1 MVDNDYVIVEDVFIL
16 DEHQMKLGDKVI
28 EIDAKKLQ
36 DIADRNNNRISRT
49 GDEIPLIIGHTKD
62 GADEKDQPIKD
73 ELSIPLTT
81 DVDLDIDAV
90 DDGDDVVA
98 KNC

>member
-1 MVDNDYVIVEDVFIL
+1 MVKRANGKIEKFTDND
-16 DEHQMKLGDKVI
+16 
-28 EIDAKKLQ
+28 
-36 DIADRNNNRISRT
+36 
-49 GDEIPLIIGHTKD
+49 GDEVKAEEINDIVW
-62 GADEKDQPIKD
+62 ADEKEKPVKD

>member
-1 MVDNDYVIVEDVFIL
+1 MAMVKRANGKIENFTDND
-16 DEHQMKLGDKVI
+16 
-28 EIDAKKLQ
+28 
-36 DIADRNNNRISRT
+36 
-49 GDEIPLIIGHTKD
+49 GDEVKAEEIKEFVW
-62 GADEKDQPIKD
+62 ADEKDQPVKD

>member
-1 MVDNDYVIVEDVFIL
+1 MAMVKRATGRIEKFTD
-16 DEHQMKLGDKVI
+16 GD
-28 EIDAKKLQ
+28 
-36 DIADRNNNRISRT
+36 
-49 GDEIPLIIGHTKD
+49 GDEVKVEEVKD
-62 GADEKDQPIKD
+62 VVWADEKNQPIKD
-73 ELSIPLTT
+73 ELAIPLTT

>member
-1 MVDNDYVIVEDVFIL
+1 MAMVKRANGRIENFTDND
-16 DEHQMKLGDKVI
+16 
-28 EIDAKKLQ
+28 
-36 DIADRNNNRISRT
+36 
-49 GDEIPLIIGHTKD
+49 GDEVKTEQVNSVVW
-62 GADEKDQPIKD
+62 ADEKEQPIKD
-73 ELSIPLTT
+73 ELSIPNAT

>member
-1 MVDNDYVIVEDVFIL
+1 MAMVKRANGRIEKFTDND
-16 DEHQMKLGDKVI
+16 
-28 EIDAKKLQ
+28 
-36 DIADRNNNRISRT
+36 
-49 GDEIPLIIGHTKD
+49 GDEVKTEQVNSVVW
-62 GADEKDQPIKD
+62 ADEKEEPIKD
-73 ELSIPLTT
+73 ELSIPNAT

>member
-1 MVDNDYVIVEDVFIL
+1 MAMVKRATGRIEKFTD
-16 DEHQMKLGDKVI
+16 GD
-28 EIDAKKLQ
+28 
-36 DIADRNNNRISRT
+36 
-49 GDEIPLIIGHTKD
+49 GDEVKAEEVKD
-62 GADEKDQPIKD
+62 VVWADEKNQPIKD

-81 DVDLDIDAV
+81 DVDLDIDAL